1 VNRQSP
7 ERHRPALAGVRLAA
21 ALACLALLLFGAG
34 MGLYGLSP
42 GSAFAVNDPGLASSA
57 VFPQRAAL
65 LQSTVDSVA
74 LSLGRAFAEEAA
86 LDAESKRRMLR
97 NALSSLSFELGAGL
111 YFTAWQGTRN
121 VCSPISPDAEGLDFA
136 GSLDS
141 DGTPFVL
148 EMESLAGKGGGFL
161 HARLPLTRPDAESPG
176 PVREHLIYARQIP
189 AGAGIFLAAFLPV
202 APVGEGG
209 FSASWSLA
217 RREEINV
224 QSLDKL
230 RNGLFL
236 SGFSLAGLSGLLLA
250 FSRGS
255 KDGGICAA

>member
-1 VNRQSP
+1 
-7 ERHRPALAGVRLAA
+7 
-21 ALACLALLLFGAG
+21 

-42 GSAFAVNDPGLASSA
+42 GSAFAVNDQGLSSSS

-74 LSLGRAFAEEAA
+74 LGLGRAFAEETS
-86 LDAESKRRMLR
+86 LDMEAKRRMLR
-97 NALSSLSFELGAGL
+97 NALSSLSLELGAGI

-121 VCSPISPDAEGLDFA
+121 VCSPVSPDAEGLDFA
-136 GSLDS
+136 ESLDA

-148 EMESLAGKGGGFL
+148 EMESLAGKGGGLL
-161 HARLPLTRPDAESPG
+161 HARLPLTRPDEEFPG

-189 AGAGIFLAAFLPV
+189 GGAGIFLAAFLPV

-209 FSASWSLA
+209 FSASWTLA
-217 RREEINV
+217 RQEELNV

-230 RNGLFL
+230 RSGLFL

-255 KDGGICAA
+255 KDSGICAA